1 MVGARRASLIASAC
15 ALASVAVGCGGP
27 VTRLAPGD
35 DLQAA
40 LLAVEFGGVIEL
52 APGRYDLTQG
62 LSLDVDG
69 VTVRGAGSD
78 KTILSFK
85 NQTGAA
91 EGLMVTSDGVTLT
104 GFAVEDAKGDA
115 IKSKGADRIIYR
127 DLVVEWTGGPK
138 TENGAYGVYPVESQH
153 VLVERVTVRGASD
166 AGIYVGQSDNII
178 VRNNIVERN
187 VAGIEIENSTN
198 AEVTDNVA
206 RHNTAGILI
215 FDLPDLPKVGGGN
228 VLVRNNTSVDNDQPN
243 FGRPGSVVASVPR
256 GVGIIV
262 MANQNVV
269 VEGNELSGNG
279 TTHILISAYR
289 FPGLTDARYVAVPRD
304 ITVRGNQ
311 FGPGGTAPDGELAAL
326 APALGGTLP
335 PVIWDGSTQW
345 AVGGE
350 IRSEVV
356 RLFLEGLSPGQFLSL
371 GLAQAGSAATL
382 ARPSPQPPAT
392 TGDPPAVLAPIRLPQ
407 SAS

>member
-1 MVGARRASLIASAC
+1 MLARRVTLIAGAC
-15 ALASVAVGCGGP
+15 ALALAAAGCGGP
-27 VTRLAPGD
+27 VTKLAPGD

-52 APGRYDLTQG
+52 AAGRYELTQG

-178 VRNNIVERN
+178 VRNNTVERN

-243 FGRPGSVVASVPR
+243 FGRPGSVVASVPK

-289 FPGLTDARYVAVPRD
+289 FPGLTDVRYIAVPRD
-304 ITVRGNQ
+304 ITVRGNR
-311 FGPGGTAPDGELAAL
+311 FGPGGNAPDGELAAL

-382 ARPSPQPPAT
+382 ARPSPQPPVN
-392 TGDPPAVLAPIRLPQ
+392 TGAPPAPLAPIALPQ